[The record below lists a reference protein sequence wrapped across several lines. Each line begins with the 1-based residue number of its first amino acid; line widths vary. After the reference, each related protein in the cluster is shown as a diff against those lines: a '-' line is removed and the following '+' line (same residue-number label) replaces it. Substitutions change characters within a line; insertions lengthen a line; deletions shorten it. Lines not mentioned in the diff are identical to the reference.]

1 MDLPNEIF
9 NLIVAQLDLCS
20 LFNLALVDKRSYCFV
35 KRNLISETTKIKNT
49 ITKRW
54 TCKQAQSRI
63 FITGKGK
70 ITYEKWNINGTMH
83 RLDGPAEQAW
93 AHGKKIYEAWYI
105 NGNKSRLN
113 GPALKTWHTNGQNDY
128 ESWYSNGLLHR
139 SDGPAIRSWCE
150 DGQLAG
156 EYWYN
161 KGLKCAV

>member
-35 KRNLISETTKIKNT
+35 KRNLIYETTKIKNT

-54 TCKQAQSRI
+54 TCKEQSR
-63 FITGKGK
+63 FFSLGKGK
-70 ITYEKWNINGTMH
+70 ITYEHWNINGTMH

-93 AHGKKIYEAWYI
+93 GHGEKIYEAWYI

-113 GPALKTWHTNGQNDY
+113 GPAVTSWHSSEQKAY
-128 ESWYSNGLLHR
+128 ESWHYNGLRHR
-139 SDGPAIRSWCE
+139 LDGPAYKSWFE
-150 DGQLAG
+150 DGRVSC
-156 EYWYN
+156 EEWYRE
-161 KGLKCAV
+161 GLKCNIP